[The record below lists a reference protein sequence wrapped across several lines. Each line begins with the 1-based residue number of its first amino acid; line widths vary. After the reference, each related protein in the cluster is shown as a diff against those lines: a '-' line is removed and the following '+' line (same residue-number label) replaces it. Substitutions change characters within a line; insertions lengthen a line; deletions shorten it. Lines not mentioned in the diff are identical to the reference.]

1 MRIDYSEPRKS
12 YTSTSSGP
20 VNMRSSGSSSKTSFT
35 VILLAASLFV
45 FGTGFLS
52 GWLYGKSSEKKAYR
66 AAMEQKSLEN
76 SPKEE
81 KKGFPQ
87 QQQPVPPPVT
97 GAVSQ
102 PQSVPQQPAAQVPG
116 NPQEPTTP
124 SVSVPTDKPLTFY
137 KNLPSGQKNTVLGSG
152 INEKPKPSV
161 PALQSSS
168 QTSNPALSQTSKKTE
183 QAAALAKPPVNTGG
197 YVVQVASYRSI
208 EDAKKLK
215 KELTEK
221 GYTDVSVSEVN
232 LNENGTW
239 HRVRIG
245 RHLDKE
251 AAIKIA
257 NKLLSSAKVQ
267 PDTE

>member
-35 VILLAASLFV
+35 IILVAASLFV

-81 KKGFPQ
+81 KKPASQQQNPIAPPITAPVSQPQ
-87 QQQPVPPPVT
+87 QQQPAT
-97 GAVSQ
+97 QTAT
-102 PQSVPQQPAAQVPG
+102 QQHEPTPAAGPAGQ
-116 NPQEPTTP
+116 
-124 SVSVPTDKPLTFY
+124 PLSFY
-137 KNLPSGQKNTVLGSG
+137 KNLPNGQKNTVLGSG
-152 INEKPKPSV
+152 INEKTKTPS
-161 PALQSSS
+161 QSSNLTPS
-168 QTSNPALSQTSKKTE
+168 QTPKKTE